1 MLEGP
6 KGPVASMVGP
16 QAVELPATEPVLDA
30 LSTRVTSATLTV
42 ASHLAGSTEAAEAFK
57 NFARDKHHY
66 YCGDESIEQIDKL
79 RFVFCGQFTQ
89 GGLSGL
95 EPVDACFG
103 QAEKV
108 GSGHDRWVA
117 ASTNSAVIA
126 TFPSKVSCAGRLR
139 NKH

>member
-1 MLEGP
+1 MTRAKKAAMQTPAQTVYLTAPWINKTTKWTSKPLLEGP

-66 YCGDESIEQIDKL
+66 YCGDEKL
-79 RFVFCGQFTQ
+79 F
-89 GGLSGL
+89 
-95 EPVDACFG
+95 
-103 QAEKV
+103 
-108 GSGHDRWVA
+108 
-117 ASTNSAVIA
+117 
-126 TFPSKVSCAGRLR
+126 
-139 NKH
+139 